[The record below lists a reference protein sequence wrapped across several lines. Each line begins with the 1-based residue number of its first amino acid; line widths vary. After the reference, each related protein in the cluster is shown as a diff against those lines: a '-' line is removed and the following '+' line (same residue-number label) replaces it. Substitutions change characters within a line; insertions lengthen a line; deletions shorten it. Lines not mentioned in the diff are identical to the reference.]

1 MVELYTPLL
10 SWFLLCFII
19 FFSGE
24 FIISYFNRTK
34 NTQISLNRGLQ

>member
-24 FIISYFNRTK
+24 FIVSHFNTTK
-34 NTQISLNRGLQ
+34 NAQISLNGRLQ

>member
-10 SWFLLCFII
+10 SWFLLCFFI

-24 FIISYFNRTK
+24 FIISHFNTTK
-34 NTQISLNRGLQ
+34 NAQISLNGRLQ

>member
-24 FIISYFNRTK
+24 FIVSHFNTTK
-34 NTQISLNRGLQ
+34 NAQISLNGGLQ

>member
-24 FIISYFNRTK
+24 FIVSYFNTTK
-34 NTQISLNRGLQ
+34 NAQISLNGRLQ